1 MKLETP
7 GDDEIETVEFN
18 DSDTETIDT
27 NEASTSGQST
37 AIVSGTEVAQF
48 NAAGE
53 FLPLHE
59 PKRFFFLGKKLFNFL
74 LQSPEK
80 NRLRSNALLACDLS
94 YEFRGFSSVEVE
106 VVSLMVDDVACV
118 WNLRGCL

>member
-7 GDDEIETVEFN
+7 EDEIETVEFN

-59 PKRFFFLGKKLFNFL
+59 PKRFF
-74 LQSPEK
+74 SSEK
-80 NRLRSNALLACDLS
+80 NYSIFCFNPQKKIVCVRMHCSRVICHMSFAVLAVLRLRLS
-94 YEFRGFSSVEVE
+94 V
-106 VVSLMVDDVACV
+106 
-118 WNLRGCL
+118 